1 MHDADELAREG
12 TFNKQGDLETVEF
25 GWLKKGNQQNASWE
39 NTVMGN
45 IVIKKDQMTIEV
57 NSQERADAIQRKIT
71 RRLGKRAV
79 FRHAVIQSAEKM
91 LEEMANKPPGGSMTS
106 ASAESE
112 ALQNNPEIQAHLQK
126 MATQHWQAWLDTP
139 LPALNNKTPRE
150 AAKSDAGK
158 ERLEAL
164 LWQFEQHSE
173 TPQPFSPDVSALRE
187 TLGLK

>member
-1 MHDADELAREG
+1 
-12 TFNKQGDLETVEF
+12 
-25 GWLKKGNQQNASWE
+25 
-39 NTVMGN
+39 
-45 IVIKKDQMTIEV
+45 
-57 NSQERADAIQRKIT
+57 
-71 RRLGKRAV
+71 
-79 FRHAVIQSAEKM
+79 
-91 LEEMANKPPGGSMTS
+91 MTS

-173 TPQPFSPDVSALRE
+173 TPQPFSPDVDALRE